1 MAYQIGRLLASF
13 AIAALLG
20 LVMVGCADGDGEGEL
35 ATPTGG
41 TPVPTPTT
49 VPVVATAQA
58 LSSSAA
64 VEESNDAFAVGW
76 DRREEPRVVREEPLP
91 SGYEVETVV
100 AGLDKPVGLAFL
112 PDGRVLVGEQH
123 AGRIR
128 VIQNDRLREEPF
140 AVIENVID
148 YPLELGLL
156 GIAVDPEFD
165 SNHWVYAFYVEKNDA
180 GGPGR
185 SVLLRLT
192 ERDGVAV
199 ERTELAEFPD
209 PATGIHIGG
218 QLKFGPDG
226 KLYLTIGDAARGDQ
240 AADPSFPVG
249 KILRLNRDGS
259 APADNPL
266 VDRPDADPRVFA
278 YGFRNSFGLA
288 FHPDLTGRLISADN
302 SESFFDEIN
311 IVEPGRFY
319 GWPSVQGFTVREAG
333 PVEDWVAPVW
343 VYYGS
348 VAPAGMEVYTGDKLA
363 EFQGDLFFCQFTLGP
378 ALHRMRFSD
387 DFRHVESD
395 SVVFPG
401 CNTSVAQGPDG
412 FLYFLFIGL
421 DPGSRDTGTLSRIVV
436 R

>member
-1 MAYQIGRLLASF
+1 MNYPTAYQIGRLLASF

-20 LVMVGCADGDGEGEL
+20 LVMVGCTDGDGEGEL

-41 TPVPTPTT
+41 IPDPTPTT
-49 VPVVATAQA
+49 VPLIATARA
-58 LSSSAA
+58 LDSSAA
-64 VEESNDAFAVGW
+64 DGIAVGW
-76 DRREEPRVVREEPLP
+76 DSREEPRVVRVEPLP

-140 AVIENVID
+140 AVIENVMTGT
-148 YPLELGLL
+148 LELGLL

-165 SNHWVYAFYVEKNDA
+165 SNHWVYAFYVEKDDA
-180 GGPGR
+180 GNPGR

-199 ERTELAEFPD
+199 ERTELAEFPR
-209 PATGIHIGG
+209 PAAGKHVGG
-218 QLKFGPDG
+218 ALKFGPDG
-226 KLYLTIGDAARGDQ
+226 KLYLTIGDTDRADQ
-240 AADPSFPVG
+240 AADPRFPVG

-266 VDRPDADPRVFA
+266 IDRPDADPRVFA
-278 YGFRNSFGLA
+278 YGFRNSFSLA
-288 FHPDLTGRLISADN
+288 FHPELTGRLISADN
-302 SESFFDEIN
+302 SESHFDEIN

-319 GWPSVQGFTVREAG
+319 GWPFIQGFTVRVAG
-333 PVEDWVAPVW
+333 QAKDPAAPVW
-343 VYYGS
+343 VYYGG
-348 VAPAGMEVYTGDKLA
+348 VAPTGMEVYTGDKLA
-363 EFQGDLFFCQFTLGP
+363 EFQGDLFFCQFRGS

-395 SVVFPG
+395 SVVVAPG
-401 CNTSVAQGPDG
+401 CNSSVAQGPDG
-412 FLYFLFIGL
+412 FLYFHFRGTSS
-421 DPGSRDTGTLSRIVV
+421 PDTGILSRIVV